1 MTTGQAR
8 EWKSGS
14 GEKPWLHAFKN
25 WRKRS
30 LEQQQQQQL
39 GGNPQWMLK
48 KVLMTFPRLSAAEDI
63 IEVKPESDGRMES
76 EDYEWNQKTK
86 ARRTSDLGGGHV
98 MAERRRREKL
108 NDRFVTLRTL
118 VPFVTKVKL
127 EIEDF
132 LDVDN
137 FDLLAKLLMS
147 NILMLFSKSVMVEI
161 PVTSMDVLKE

>member
-1 MTTGQAR
+1 MMR
-8 EWKSGS
+8 RPGS
-14 GEKPWLHAFKN
+14 GAFKI

-30 LEQQQQQQL
+30 LEQQQQQL
-39 GGNPQWMLK
+39 GGNRQWMLK
-48 KVLMTFPRLSAAEDI
+48 KALTTFPRLSAGKDMVG
-63 IEVKPESDGRMES
+63 VKQECDGRRES

-127 EIEDF
+127 DI
-132 LDVDN
+132 
-137 FDLLAKLLMS
+137 
-147 NILMLFSKSVMVEI
+147 
-161 PVTSMDVLKE
+161 